1 MDRQFRLEPAVVDV
15 AKMLERWSFLFQL
28 LSKFAILFLQNLD
41 DVVQLSERVLSV
53 SDVLLVLLFEVH
65 VYFSGNPCGLVPTPH
80 VAVPPQRNSLVLS
93 RFAQDLVGELG
104 IEPNTSGL

>member
-28 LSKFAILFLQNLD
+28 LAKLSVLFLQDLD
-41 DVVQLSERVLSV
+41 DVVELSEAPLAI
-53 SDVLLVLLFEVH
+53 SDVLFVFLFKIH
-65 VYFSGNPCGLVPTPH
+65 VYFSGNHCGLVPTPH

-93 RFAQDLVGELG
+93 RIAQDLVGELG